1 MGVNRNEYI
10 HNVASS
16 VMGQIRLTYAGVQEL
31 YYFECD
37 DEDFP
42 NKVWGA
48 YGGRILGILGKM
60 GPAARGKI
68 AACGLNSDNSSGNV
82 CWGEVNRGS
91 GLDGGV
97 LNGNDALT
105 LLASYVVVA
114 AMVDICRAQ
123 AQRMREN
130 QQRQDDG
137 FDLAMKEYLHCGSSA
152 RPINVRAR
160 GSEIPDSTEYP
171 PSRR

>member
-1 MGVNRNEYI
+1 MGANRNEYI

-16 VMGQIRLTYAGVQEL
+16 VTGQIHLTYAGVQEL
-31 YYFECD
+31 YYFECE

-42 NKVWGA
+42 SKIWGT
-48 YGGRILGILGKM
+48 YGGQIMGILGKM

-82 CWGEVNRGS
+82 RWGEVNRGS

-105 LLASYVVVA
+105 LLASYVITA

-123 AQRMREN
+123 AQRMRED
-130 QQRQDDG
+130 QQRQDDE
-137 FDLAMKEYLHCGSSA
+137 FDRGMRDCLHGVPFG
-152 RPINVRAR
+152 RPYTT
-160 GSEIPDSTEYP
+160 DYP